1 MAIELRLLRY
11 FAVVAEE
18 LHVGHAAARLYI
30 SQPALSQQI
39 RALEEQVGLPLFVR
53 HPRGVQLTE
62 AGEALLEE
70 ARDVLDRSDRLEK
83 TVEDLRRGATATLR
97 IAVPPGA
104 PSTLLPDLLAPLRER
119 HPEASIEVRELTTPD
134 QLEALHAGSV
144 DLGLVREPVEDS
156 RLARRSLLVEP
167 LGVSLPAG
175 HPLAERESLTLRE
188 LQDELFVCFP
198 RPWAPSLHDV
208 LVDELQRLGVEARF
222 QDSTSLGNTQ
232 GMVAA
237 GLGLTLS
244 ARPWLDH
251 VEGIVWRPL
260 DGSEIEIRTAAAWR
274 PENRSPLLRE
284 LAARLVVEQ
293 PHPDLPGEDP
303 GGGEDVRPGHRHTA

>member
-1 MAIELRLLRY
+1 MPIELRLLRY

-53 HPRGVQLTE
+53 HPRGVALTE

-83 TVEDLRRGATATLR
+83 TVEDLRRGVAATLR
-97 IAVPPGA
+97 IALPPGA
-104 PSTLLPDLLAPLRER
+104 PSTLLPDLLGPLRAER
-119 HPEASIEVRELTTPD
+119 PDANVEVSELTTPE
-134 QLEALHAGSV
+134 QLEALHAGSI
-144 DLGLVREPVEDS
+144 DLGLVREPVDDT

-167 LGVSLPAG
+167 LGVSLPAA
-175 HPLAERESLTLRE
+175 HPLAEHDSLTLRQLE
-188 LQDELFVCFP
+188 DELFVCFP
-198 RPWAPSLHDV
+198 RPWAPSLHDM
-208 LVDELQRLGVEARF
+208 LVDELRRQGVDARF
-222 QDSTSLGNTQ
+222 QDSASLGNTQ

-244 ARPWLDH
+244 APAWLEG

-260 DGSEIEIRTAAAWR
+260 AGTVIEIRTAAAWR
-274 PENRSPLLRE
+274 RENRSPLLRE
-284 LAARLVVEQ
+284 LLAVIEHA
-293 PHPDLPGEDP
+293 HADLPGEDAR
-303 GGGEDVRPGHRHTA
+303 GRDDVRPGHGHPA

>member
-1 MAIELRLLRY
+1 MPIELRLLRY

-53 HPRGVQLTE
+53 HPRGVALTE
-62 AGEALLEE
+62 AGEALLQE
-70 ARDVLDRSDRLEK
+70 ARDVLDRSERLEK

-104 PSTLLPDLLAPLRER
+104 PSTLLPDLLAPLRAR
-119 HPEASIEVRELTTPD
+119 HPEASIDVCELTTPE
-134 QLEALHAGSV
+134 QLEALHAGSI
-144 DLGLVREPVEDS
+144 DIGLVREPVEDS

-175 HPLAERESLTLRE
+175 HPLAARDVLTLHE
-188 LQDELFVCFP
+188 LESELFVCFP
-198 RPWAPSLHDV
+198 RAWAPSLHDV
-208 LVDELQRLGVEARF
+208 LVDELHRQGVEARF
-222 QDSTSLGNTQ
+222 QDSASLGNTQ

-244 ARPWLDH
+244 ARPWLEG

-260 DGSEIEIRTAAAWR
+260 AGTEIEIRTAAAWR
-274 PENRSPLLRE
+274 RENRSPLLRDL
-284 LAARLVVEQ
+284 LALLE
-293 PHPDLPGEDP
+293 HPDPELPGEDAR
-303 GGGEDVRPGHRHTA
+303 GGDDVRPGHRHTA

>member
-18 LHVGHAAARLYI
+18 LHMGHAAARLYI

-39 RALEEQVGLPLFVR
+39 RALEDQVGLPLFVR
-53 HPRGVQLTE
+53 HPRGVSLTE

-70 ARDVLDRSDRLEK
+70 ARDVLDRSERLEK
-83 TVEDLRRGATATLR
+83 TVEDLRRGGAATLR

-104 PSTLLPDLLAPLRER
+104 PSTLLPDLLAPLRAKC
-119 HPEASIEVRELTTPD
+119 PDASIEVRELTTPD
-134 QLEALHAGSV
+134 QLDALHAGSI
-144 DLGLVREPVEDS
+144 DLGLVREPVEDT
-156 RLARRSLLVEP
+156 RIARRSLLVEP
-167 LGVSLPAG
+167 LGVSLPAT
-175 HPLAERESLTLRE
+175 HPLAAHDELSLRQLE
-188 LQDELFVCFP
+188 DELFVCFP

-208 LVDELQRLGVEARF
+208 LIDELRRQDIHARF
-222 QDSTSLGNTQ
+222 QDSASLGNTQ

-244 ARPWLDH
+244 ARPWLEG

-260 DGSEIEIRTAAAWR
+260 AGTSIEIRTAAAWR
-274 PENRSPLLRE
+274 RENRSPLLRE
-284 LAARLVVEQ
+284 LLDVVEHAQ
-293 PHPDLPGEDP
+293 ADLPGEDASR
-303 GGGEDVRPGHRHTA
+303 GHDVRPGHRHPA